1 MTLSYTLAAMAD
13 NRGPADS
20 SLLERSDHS
29 EDMISNSGTALDPR
43 EIEPLKDAVS
53 QSAFPLLRNSALF
66 CSVRRGGAAAL
77 PRYLPPPVAPPLV

>member
-1 MTLSYTLAAMAD
+1 MAHTDYVNKLTALTAMAD

-53 QSAFPLLRNSALF
+53 QSAFPLQPQQWNPTL
-66 CSVRRGGAAAL
+66 
-77 PRYLPPPVAPPLV
+77 YL